1 MEDKYKSQKKHL
13 SNKKQLRVWF
23 DEDDYNEFKE
33 VVERKNES
41 IYSVIHKLVSEY
53 VNNNK

>member
-33 VVERKNES
+33 IVERKNES